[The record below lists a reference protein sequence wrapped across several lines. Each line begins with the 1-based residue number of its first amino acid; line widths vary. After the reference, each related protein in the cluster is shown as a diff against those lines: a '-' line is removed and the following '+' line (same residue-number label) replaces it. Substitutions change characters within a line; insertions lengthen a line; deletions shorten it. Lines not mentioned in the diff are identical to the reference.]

1 MRRLGTG
8 ILALGLAAAAGAAD
22 GPPPASPLA
31 LWLAM
36 MEQWSTAF
44 GDSRDQESRR
54 RVFADLRRALPCARL
69 PGKDGDAEEGE
80 YCALDP
86 NTGDRAR

>member
-1 MRRLGTG
+1 MRRLGAG
-8 ILALGLAAAAGAAD
+8 IVGFCLMAAACAGDA
-22 GPPPASPLA
+22 PPPASPLA
-31 LWLAM
+31 MWLAM
-36 MEQWSTAF
+36 MEQWSNAF